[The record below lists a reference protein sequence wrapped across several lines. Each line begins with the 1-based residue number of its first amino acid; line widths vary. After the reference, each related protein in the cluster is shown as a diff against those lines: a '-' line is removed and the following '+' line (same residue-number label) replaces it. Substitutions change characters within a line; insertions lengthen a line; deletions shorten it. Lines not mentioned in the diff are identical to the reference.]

1 MADSVPS
8 KQRRYQLRLQKK
20 KRCPKCGR
28 ATDGYFYCET
38 HREQDAKIKKRV
50 RLTAKLAA

>member
-20 KRCPKCGR
+20 KLCPKCGEK
-28 ATDGYFYCET
+28 TGGFFYCKT
-38 HREQDAKIKKRV
+38 HREQDAKIKKQV